1 MANFLFQHWW
11 ETRRYLKSSD
21 GQFYLQQR
29 RRLFQFP
36 AFEAYANSTSLFTM
50 IQAVIILKGL
60 LQKETIDQYLKQQ
73 GQLSIQQ
80 HGRIKHHLIRE
91 RYLLDLHHPYQFID
105 QNHQPI
111 ILPFFNRALNYIY
124 AHEPDKL
131 YDYPYSR
138 LEEDFSTSIIDAFE
152 HYGWQL
158 YQSKFASLF
167 CLSPHDRSTKAFYEP
182 HARVVLMINQQGRL
196 DAAISLFDRGVKK
209 PDLTNIEAKLNLAIA
224 PYFNND
230 RAGLIHQLHAQ
241 GLISTTYQQA
251 LQKHPKVR
259 MIHRG

>member
-1 MANFLFQHWW
+1 MANFLFQHWR
-11 ETRRYLKSSD
+11 ETQRYLKSSD

-29 RRLFQFP
+29 RRLWMLP
-36 AFEAYANSTSLFTM
+36 SFEAYANATSLFTM

-91 RYLLDLHHPYQFID
+91 RYLQAIHHPYQFID
-105 QNHQPI
+105 QNQQPI

-124 AHEPDKL
+124 GQEPDKL

-138 LEEDFSTSIIDAFE
+138 LEEDFSTSIIDVFE

-158 YQSKFASLF
+158 YQSKFVSLVP
-167 CLSPHDRSTKAFYEP
+167 LTPQDRSTKAFYEP

-196 DAAISLFDRGVKK
+196 DAAISLFDRWIKK
-209 PDLTNIEAKLNLAIA
+209 PDFTELKARLNLAIA
-224 PYFNND
+224 PYFHND
-230 RAGLIHQLHAQ
+230 RAGLIQQLHAQ
-241 GLISTTYQQA
+241 GLISTAYQQT
-251 LQKHPKVR
+251 LQKHPKMR
-259 MIHRG
+259 IIHRG